1 MGQRS
6 PVSAATPVAGRR
18 ERTPTRKGGGP
29 CMCGVRVPGDGE
41 WSEAGALATCGPPGA
56 SLAGLLDADQR
67 RLLRDL
73 RHVPQRRKEE
83 L

>member
-1 MGQRS
+1 MYPNRTGK
-6 PVSAATPVAGRR
+6 R
-18 ERTPTRKGGGP
+18 ERTPTLSGGGP
-29 CMCGVRVPGDGE
+29 CMCGVRVPGAGE
-41 WSEAGALATCGPPGA
+41 WSEAGALATRGPPGA

-73 RHVPQRRKEE
+73 RHVPQRREEE